1 MGRKAPAHVHAEAM
15 LSALLEDRPA
25 GLTIV
30 RLMSATDRTRAQ
42 IHTGLAH
49 LRKVVAAKGLPPVT
63 WDKRWGYRML
73 DGAGGMDR
81 LRTGVLRDRPPPR
94 RELHRRDPPPTPEE
108 DPERPLHP
116 RGHGADGCDRA
127 HPQFLA
133 SLAGRSR
140 APGRRND
147 RSDAAESFF
156 ALLKGK
162 SAPTVGQTGRA
173 PAWTSALSSRPSAT
187 DGASPALGAGTTSP
201 RWRPGADTNRS
212 RPIRAV
218 GIKCPGS
225 RGKARSARPPCWL
238 GWEAGTDSH
247 ALDRGD
253 GQTDDFGA
261 ARAEGSRAG
270 QVSYKGASVGSW
282 RRQKPKAT
290 STGGSARDRLAGE
303 VLQVG
308 SAQCALDVF
317 AVLLRGSGR

>member
-116 RGHGADGCDRA
+116 RGHGADGCDRV

-156 ALLKGK
+156 ALLKGEV
-162 SAPTVGQTGRA
+162 STHR
-173 PAWTSALSSRPSAT
+173 RP
-187 DGASPALGAGTTSP
+187 
-201 RWRPGADTNRS
+201 NRS
-212 RPIRAV
+212 SARVDICAFVETLCNRRRLT
-218 GIKCPGS
+218 CPRRRDYLTPLETRRRHEQEQANSRRRHQVPRIAGEDTFGATALLVRVGS
-225 RGKARSARPPCWL
+225 R
-238 GWEAGTDSH
+238 D
-247 ALDRGD
+247 
-253 GQTDDFGA
+253 
-261 ARAEGSRAG
+261 
-270 QVSYKGASVGSW
+270 
-282 RRQKPKAT
+282 
-290 STGGSARDRLAGE
+290 
-303 VLQVG
+303 
-308 SAQCALDVF
+308 
-317 AVLLRGSGR
+317 